1 MALLSD
7 QWARETPQIVFKA
20 MAVVESCPSRDISGT
35 TRKSFTRS
43 ARTKAASVND
53 RRNALQLRSMALRA
67 GGDALRVD
75 SHAQRGASPQIV
87 AEIMEQGVSDG
98 GPVRALGAG
107 EPSHSNESVDL
118 RLRQCNR
125 HATQTLPSACAMN
138 AHPKSRRRIGV
149 LFSCI
154 PSHPSRAWSRV
165 EFAPSLQM
173 ENIKASLRWEPAAV
187 EKQTARRRS

>member
-1 MALLSD
+1 MPPIAEVRSG
-7 QWARETPQIVFKA
+7 RENHG
-20 MAVVESCPSRDISGT
+20 S
-35 TRKSFTRS
+35 TRKILTHS
-43 ARTKAASVND
+43 AWVNAVPVD
-53 RRNALQLRSMALRA
+53 GRRNALQLRSTALRA

-75 SHAQRGASPQIV
+75 SRAQRGASPQIV
-87 AEIMEQGVSDG
+87 AEIMEQGVSYG
-98 GPVRALGAG
+98 GPVRALSAG
-107 EPSHSNESVDL
+107 EPSPFNEPIDL
-118 RLRQCNR
+118 RLWQCNR

-173 ENIKASLRWEPAAV
+173 ENIKASLRWEPAAE
-187 EKQTARRRS
+187 EKQTA